1 MLQHVAL
8 HVSRRTTSQ
17 NPYHTHRPTNTHRK
31 TCMQLHTPKDTG
43 TLAQGTQGMG
53 IHVGW
58 LWGPDVFMSGRVRLG
73 FTVSKSH
80 RVHTHTHTQVRHM
93 AQKTQAA
100 HSTLVCWMK
109 AVLPHCVCPVLL
121 RWLQHC
127 NQAAVSWFSAMYRW
141 YLVLLFQRGSFQAI
155 SIPFLLSRLAFLT
168 LNSSPVSDLFC

>member
-1 MLQHVAL
+1 MLPCMFPGEQLPRTLTTHTDPQTHTERHACSYTHPKTQELWLKGLREWESMWDGCEDQMCLWAVEL
-8 HVSRRTTSQ
+8 DWVSLFLRV
-17 NPYHTHRPTNTHRK
+17 
-31 TCMQLHTPKDTG
+31 TG
-43 TLAQGTQGMG
+43 Y
-53 IHVGW
+53 
-58 LWGPDVFMSGRVRLG
+58 
-73 FTVSKSH
+73 
-80 RVHTHTHTQVRHM
+80 THTHTQVRHM

-141 YLVLLFQRGSFQAI
+141 YLVLLFQRGSFRAI